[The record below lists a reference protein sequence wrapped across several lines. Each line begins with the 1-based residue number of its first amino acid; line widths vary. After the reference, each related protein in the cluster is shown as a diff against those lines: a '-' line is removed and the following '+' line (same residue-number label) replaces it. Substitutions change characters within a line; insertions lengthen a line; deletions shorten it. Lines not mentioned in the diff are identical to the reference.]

1 MDGTNQLDA
10 ERAVQAVVLLG
21 ASITRLSINNITMN
35 PPSASLRSAVAGYR
49 ERWASRSG
57 SVLVVLNDSKR
68 RRCRR
73 GQLTR
78 EGWR

>member
-21 ASITRLSINNITMN
+21 ASITRPSNITMN
-35 PPSASLRSAVAGYR
+35 PPSASLRSAVVGYR